1 MGDNPTEG
9 VEFRLS
15 SVYDLGATMASMERI
30 SRHSTVAL
38 LATAVAS
45 TAAGLWLHAAGGRA
59 TPAGFLQY
67 AAVAVGTGALGSFVL
82 WHRPRNRYGMT
93 HLAIGVLFGT
103 VVLAAGVL
111 SRAGTPAA
119 LLGWAEEAALAWS
132 WIAAAALLPLWVI
145 AIATFPDAR
154 FHRKVLKRAT
164 VALAIVMPLLAVV
177 AYLLAPPGES
187 PPLIRVELPP
197 GLAGP
202 LAPAGDLHLLFRL
215 ASVSAAVLG
224 TLAPVAAVLALVDRF
239 RQAGI
244 VLRQQIKWLLVGAAI
259 SVALQAIPVGAID
272 SEALRTAA
280 HVLVVLAVPLPMVA
294 AAIAIFKHGLWEIDV
309 VISKGLVYALASG
322 VLTALFLGVALI
334 AGVSVGGRDSPVVA
348 ALGLALLVSFLAQP
362 LRQRLEKMVAR
373 ALYGDEPRGLM
384 ALARLGDIGPSS
396 DARHLGSRIADAARG
411 ALGASWAGVW
421 LYIASDGPGT
431 LRPVAVSGTEPGP
444 TAVLPRWVPTALTDL
459 PGGVLFADLPVE
471 VAQSLR
477 PLFADEPAV
486 VASLTSSGNLIGL
499 IACGSRPRDSYG
511 AEEVELL
518 AVVARESA
526 LSLRNIRL
534 EEELRQ
540 RLEQIERQA
549 TELHASRQR
558 LVTAQDHERRR
569 IERDLH
575 DGAQQQLVALAAR
588 LRRAARA
595 DGPTLDRALEELAD
609 EAEEA
614 VFTLQELARGIY
626 PSLLAD
632 LGLQAALQ
640 AHAARLPTNVR
651 VEVGPHIHGRRLEPQ
666 LEAAFYFVALE
677 AMTNAVKHAPG
688 AHIIVALRAD
698 RQKRTVT
705 LEVHDDG
712 PGFDVGATISGR
724 GLQNMA
730 DRIDAVGG
738 VLSTESVPGGGT
750 WVRAEVE
757 ERAEIRDIRSRE
769 ATP

>member
-1 MGDNPTEG
+1 
-9 VEFRLS
+9 
-15 SVYDLGATMASMERI
+15 MASVERI
-30 SRHSTVAL
+30 SRPSAVAL
-38 LATAVAS
+38 FTTATAS

-67 AAVAVGTGALGSFVL
+67 AAVAVGTGALGSFIL
-82 WHRPRNRYGMT
+82 WHRPRNRYGLT
-93 HLAIGVLFGT
+93 HLAIGVLFGA

-119 LLGWAEEAALAWS
+119 LPDWTEEVALAWS
-132 WIAAAALLPLWVI
+132 WISAAALLPLWVI
-145 AIATFPDAR
+145 VIAAFPDGS

-164 VALAIVMPLLAVV
+164 VALAIVMPLLALV
-177 AYLLAPPGES
+177 AYLLAPPGEP

-197 GLAGP
+197 GLVGP
-202 LAPAGDLHLLFRL
+202 LAPAGDPHLLYRL
-215 ASVSAAVLG
+215 ASVCASVLG
-224 TLAPVAAVLALVDRF
+224 TLAPLAAVVALVDRF
-239 RQAGI
+239 RKAGP
-244 VLRQQIKWLLVGAAI
+244 VLRQQIKWLLVGTAI
-259 SVALQAIPVGAID
+259 SVALQAIPVQAID

-280 HVLVVLAVPLPMVA
+280 RVLVVLAVPLPLVA

-322 VLTALFLGVALI
+322 VLTALFLGVALV
-334 AGVSVGGRDSPVVA
+334 AGVSVGGRDSRVLA

-362 LRQRLEKMVAR
+362 LRQRLERIVAR
-373 ALYGDEPRGLM
+373 VLYGDEPRGLI
-384 ALARLGDIGPSS
+384 ALARLGDTVAPSL
-396 DARHLGSRIADAARG
+396 DARDLGSRIADVARG

-421 LYIASDGPGT
+421 LYIAGDGSGM
-431 LRPVAVSGTEPGP
+431 LRPVAVSGAEPGP
-444 TAVLPRWVPTALTDL
+444 SAVLPRWVPTALTDL
-459 PGGVLFADLPVE
+459 SGGVSFAHLPVE
-471 VAQSLR
+471 VAESLR
-477 PLFADEPAV
+477 PLFADEPV
-486 VASLTSSGNLIGL
+486 LVASLTSTGNLIGL
-499 IACGSRPRDSYG
+499 IACGGRPKDSFG
-511 AEEVELL
+511 DEDVELL

-526 LSLRNIRL
+526 LALRNIRL

-540 RLEQIERQA
+540 RLGQIEQQA
-549 TELHASRQR
+549 AELHSSRQR

-588 LRRAARA
+588 LRRAART
-595 DGPTLDRALEELAD
+595 DTPDIDQTLEELAD

-614 VFTLQELARGIY
+614 VFALQELARGIY

-632 LGLQAALQ
+632 RGLQAALQ
-640 AHAARLPTNVR
+640 AHAARLPATVR
-651 VEVGPHIHGRRLEPQ
+651 VEVGPLMQRRRLEPE
-666 LEAAFYFVALE
+666 LEAAFYFVGLE

-688 AHIIVALRAD
+688 ARIIVSLRAD

-712 PGFDVGATISGR
+712 PGLDAGASTSAS

-730 DRIDAVGG
+730 DRIDALGG
-738 VLSTESVPGGGT
+738 VLSVESVPDGGT

-757 ERAEIRDIRSRE
+757 ERAEIRGIRSRE